1 MERYKRMT
9 TNITTMKWVYVI
21 SIVIIWLILVS
32 MPVYS
37 QLIPEEEENRNIE
50 QELEKMELESQKPL
64 QQGEQTLQQGEQ
76 TKQQFS
82 TLESLQKTRGE
93 ATELFKPKNEIVK
106 EKLEQSRLI
115 YNQTGSIIK
124 AIKALPTKS
133 EIEEAGLKV
142 CESFGPELGALGC
155 IPTMAGLNNYMLEI
169 FDKGIR
175 EAPNELAESVMT
187 AIKERWMTEMSK

>member
-1 MERYKRMT
+1 MT

-155 IPTMAGLNNYMLEI
+155 IPTMAGLNNYMLKI

>member
-1 MERYKRMT
+1 MT

-21 SIVIIWLILVS
+21 SIAIIWLALVS
-32 MPVYS
+32 MPVYP
-37 QLIPEEEENRNIE
+37 QLIPEEEENRKIE
-50 QELEKMELESQKPL
+50 QELEKVELESQKPL
-64 QQGEQTLQQGEQ
+64 QQEEQ

-82 TLESLQKTRGE
+82 TLESMQKTLGE

-115 YNQTGSIIK
+115 YNQTGSVIK

-142 CESFGPELGALGC
+142 CESHGPELRALGC
-155 IPTMAGLNNYMLEI
+155 IPTMEGLNNYMLEI

-175 EAPNELAESVMT
+175 EAPNELAERVMI
-187 AIKERWMTEMSK
+187 AIKERWMIEMSK

>member
-64 QQGEQTLQQGEQ
+64 QQGEQTLQQ
-76 TKQQFS
+76 FS

-106 EKLEQSRLI
+106 EKLEQSKLI

-155 IPTMAGLNNYMLEI
+155 IPTMAGLNNYMLKI

>member
-21 SIVIIWLILVS
+21 SIVIIWLTLVS

-50 QELEKMELESQKPL
+50 QELEKMELESQKP
-64 QQGEQTLQQGEQ
+64 LQQGEQ